1 MAFLLVGLATKY
13 GAKKVHFLCLLLAA
27 VGFLWFPFISNKY
40 LLFKAISGFGI
51 GWASIMGIPYLLVIN
66 QIPQERYGVYIGI
79 INMMIV
85 IPMILQT
92 LTFGSVLKH
101 FLGNN
106 PQNAII
112 FAGVLLLVAAALT
125 MRFRDIKTNLAH

>member
-1 MAFLLVGLATKY
+1 
-13 GAKKVHFLCLLLAA
+13 
-27 VGFLWFPFISNKY
+27 
-40 LLFKAISGFGI
+40 
-51 GWASIMGIPYLLVIN
+51 MGILYLLVIN

-112 FAGVLLLVAAALT
+112 FAGVFFLVAAALT